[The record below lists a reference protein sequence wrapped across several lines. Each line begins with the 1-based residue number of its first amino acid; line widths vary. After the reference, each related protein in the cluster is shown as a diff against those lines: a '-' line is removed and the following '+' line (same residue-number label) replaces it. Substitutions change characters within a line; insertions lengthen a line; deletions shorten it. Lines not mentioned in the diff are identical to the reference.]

1 MADNRKY
8 YYLKLKEDF
17 FDTDEMKILESM
29 KDGYLY
35 SNILLKLY
43 LKSLS
48 NSGRLMYRNV
58 IPYTPEILAILTGHQ
73 VGTVEKSL
81 DVFKKLDLIEMLDNG
96 AIYMMDI
103 QNFIGQSSSEADRQR
118 EYYNRMKAEK
128 EALAGESTETPELPE
143 PKEPVLPAE
152 QKSNKAIGNYT
163 TDFEELWEAYPRKVD
178 KGQAYK
184 KYKARLED
192 GFSHEQL
199 YEAVKNYAA
208 QCKKFENYY
217 AQCKAIGLPVGA
229 YYFGNAKSVAESEQ
243 EADHFLSVIV
253 GKQFEYPIYY
263 DVEGEMLNN
272 SRDVL
277 TDIVIAFCDR
287 CEKAGYFVGVY
298 TSDSHFQA
306 HVDDDRLQRFTHW
319 VAKYSSNEPVTGHDI
334 WQYGGEYNYIAD
346 KTICGRTV
354 DQDFC
359 YRDFETEIKK
369 AGLNGFSAN
378 AGDEAKEPEVS
389 EPEGSTLDLL
399 YRTMKDEFGGG
410 DARKAALGSR
420 YNEVQDAINHIDKAS
435 VQELVDEVWV
445 GKYGDDE
452 VRRTI
457 LGSRWQ
463 EVQDAINA
471 GSKKYYTIKSGDTL
485 SGIAAKHGTTVN
497 AIAQLNGIENPNL
510 IIAGDTIRV
519 K

>member
-1 MADNRKY
+1 MRLNSEMRMLLDKLYNLRGEDSVVLVSMDKERDQAIKTKERTSKRTTELTSQIEKLESEGHILAKEGESFKSALEIIRKDDFINV
-8 YYLKLKEDF
+8 LKELNIA
-17 FDTDEMKILESM
+17 FDPEEIKKELEVKLPKTLEEFSM
-29 KDGYLY
+29 EKLFGIDISHWQGDMSIEQARNERGVKFAIIKAAGADDG
-35 SNILLKLY
+35 
-43 LKSLS
+43 
-48 NSGRLMYRNV
+48 
-58 IPYTPEILAILTGHQ
+58 
-73 VGTVEKSL
+73 
-81 DVFKKLDLIEMLDNG
+81 
-96 AIYMMDI
+96 
-103 QNFIGQSSSEADRQR
+103 
-118 EYYNRMKAEK
+118 
-128 EALAGESTETPELPE
+128 
-143 PKEPVLPAE
+143 
-152 QKSNKAIGNYT
+152 
-163 TDFEELWEAYPRKVD
+163 
-178 KGQAYK
+178 
-184 KYKARLED
+184 KYKD
-192 GFSHEQL
+192 S
-199 YEAVKNYAA
+199 
-208 QCKKFENYY
+208 KFENYY

-229 YYFGNAKSVAESEQ
+229 YYYGNAKSVAEAEQ
-243 EADHFLSVIV
+243 EADHFLSVIA

-263 DVEGEMLNN
+263 DVEGKMLNN

-277 TDIVIAFCDR
+277 TNIVIAFCDR

-319 VAKYSSNEPVTGHDI
+319 VARYSSNEPVTGHDI

-369 AGLNGFSAN
+369 AGLNGFSAST
-378 AGDEAKEPEVS
+378 GDEAKEPEIS

-420 YNEVQDAINHIDKAS
+420 YNEVQDVINHIDKAS
-435 VQELVDEVWV
+435 VQELVDEVWA

-452 VRRTI
+452 VRRTV

-463 EVQDAINA
+463 EVQDVINA
-471 GSKKYYTIKSGDTL
+471 GNKKYYTIKSGDTL
-485 SGIAAKHGTTVN
+485 SGIAAKYETTVN

>member
-1 MADNRKY
+1 MEKLFGIDISHWQGDMSIEQARNERGVRFAIIKAAGAD
-8 YYLKLKEDF
+8 
-17 FDTDEMKILESM
+17 
-29 KDGYLY
+29 DG
-35 SNILLKLY
+35 
-43 LKSLS
+43 
-48 NSGRLMYRNV
+48 
-58 IPYTPEILAILTGHQ
+58 
-73 VGTVEKSL
+73 
-81 DVFKKLDLIEMLDNG
+81 
-96 AIYMMDI
+96 
-103 QNFIGQSSSEADRQR
+103 
-118 EYYNRMKAEK
+118 
-128 EALAGESTETPELPE
+128 
-143 PKEPVLPAE
+143 
-152 QKSNKAIGNYT
+152 
-163 TDFEELWEAYPRKVD
+163 
-178 KGQAYK
+178 
-184 KYKARLED
+184 KYKD
-192 GFSHEQL
+192 S
-199 YEAVKNYAA
+199 
-208 QCKKFENYY
+208 KFENYY

-229 YYFGNAKSVAESEQ
+229 YYYGNAKSVTEAEQ
-243 EADHFLSVIV
+243 EADHFLSVIA

-263 DVEGEMLNN
+263 DVEGKMLNN

-277 TDIVIAFCDR
+277 TDIVIAFCDK

-319 VAKYSSNEPVTGHDI
+319 VARYSSNEPVTGHDI

-410 DARKAALGSR
+410 GARKAALGSR
-420 YNEVQDAINHIDKAS
+420 YNEVQDVINHIDKAS
-435 VQELVDEVWV
+435 VQELVDEVWA

-485 SGIAAKHGTTVN
+485 SGIAAKYGT
-497 AIAQLNGIENPNL
+497 IEKSNH
-510 IIAGDTIRV
+510 ITTAGL
-519 K
+519 